1 MTRRFKTPADLLKT
15 WKDYKEDCDHRTVT
29 RTEFS
34 SKLGKFC
41 SAEVPASVTYTI
53 EGFCIYAGLARS
65 AFYSHYVDVKKY
77 AEAVELI
84 RTECEI
90 DARSKLEM
98 NIIATSLAGLW
109 MGKYGYTTK
118 QEVSDN
124 TAKAKAIDNIQTMVE
139 QLHEAE
145 DDDVAD

>member
-65 AFYSHYVDVKKY
+65 AFYSHYPY
-77 AEAVELI
+77 PP
-84 RTECEI
+84 
-90 DARSKLEM
+90 
-98 NIIATSLAGLW
+98 
-109 MGKYGYTTK
+109 
-118 QEVSDN
+118 
-124 TAKAKAIDNIQTMVE
+124 
-139 QLHEAE
+139 
-145 DDDVAD
+145 